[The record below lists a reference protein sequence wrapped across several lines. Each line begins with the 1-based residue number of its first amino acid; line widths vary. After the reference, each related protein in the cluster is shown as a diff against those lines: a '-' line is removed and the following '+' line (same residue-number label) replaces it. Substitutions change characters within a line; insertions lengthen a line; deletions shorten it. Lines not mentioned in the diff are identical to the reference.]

1 MDQIIKTIG
10 MSSTDYGQAMSD
22 LKTTHWDEIDRK
34 STIIILGDGRSNYAD
49 GRMDL
54 FKEATARAKRT
65 IWLSPEQK
73 SLWGTGD
80 SLMLRYQP
88 YCTVMSHVASLKDL
102 ERAVDEVLAA
112 YG

>member
-1 MDQIIKTIG
+1 
-10 MSSTDYGQAMSD
+10 
-22 LKTTHWDEIDRK
+22 
-34 STIIILGDGRSNYAD
+34 
-49 GRMDL
+49 MDL

-73 SLWGTGD
+73 SIWGTGD
-80 SLMLRYQP
+80 SLMLRYRP
-88 YCTVMSHVASLKDL
+88 YCTVMSEVSSLRDL